1 MDSVLRRL
9 INYLKIILIICT
21 FFCFCPLDINAQ
33 YYHENKDNVYVH
45 KSTDEMKIALSF
57 DDGPHPKKTC
67 EILSVLKNHGIKA
80 TFFVIGQ
87 NAEKHPEILQM
98 IAADG
103 HEIANHTYDHK
114 SIYKLDS
121 GALINDVRHCSDV
134 IEKITGKRP
143 ELFRPPEGY
152 MNDTIAHQM
161 KGQGY
166 NVILWRVDT
175 YDWKGRSTSD
185 IFQSVTKS
193 VKCGDIILMHDYIW
207 RKSNTAEAIDR
218 LIPYLKGIG
227 YEFLTVS
234 ELLYD

>member
-1 MDSVLRRL
+1 MRRL
-9 INYLKIILIICT
+9 INCLRFSLILSVFIIIFSINA
-21 FFCFCPLDINAQ
+21 NAQ
-33 YYHENKDNVYVH
+33 YYFDNKDNVYVH
-45 KSTDEMKIALSF
+45 KSTDEMKLAFSF
-57 DDGPHPKKTC
+57 DDGPHPKKTAQ
-67 EILSVLKNHGIKA
+67 ILSVLKKHGIKA

-87 NAEKHPEILQM
+87 NAEKYPEIVQM
-98 IAADG
+98 IAEG

-121 GALINDVRHCSDV
+121 DALISDVNNCSDV

-143 ELFRPPEGY
+143 TLFRPPEGY

-166 NVILWRVDT
+166 NVILWKVDT
-175 YDWKGRSTSD
+175 YDWKGRSASD
-185 IFQSVTKS
+185 IFDSVSKS

-207 RKSNTAEAIDR
+207 RKSNTADAVDM
-218 LIPYLKGIG
+218 LIPYLKRQG

-234 ELLYD
+234 ELLYE